1 MEGSALR
8 HRLVAILVAD
18 AAEYSRLMS
27 IDERMTVQALESA
40 RGVFRAAITSNGG
53 RLVDT
58 AGDSILAVFDTAAG
72 AATAALAA
80 QQELAA
86 ATAEFAEDRRMRF
99 RIGVH
104 LGDVIEKIDGSVYG
118 DGVNIAARLQSLA
131 EPGGVTIS
139 DAVRGAVRGKVAA
152 RFVDQG
158 EQRVKNI
165 AEAVR
170 VYRMTADE
178 EGKVT
183 RPPQAAQ
190 PTSATGE
197 IDLSLPD
204 KPSIAVLAFANM
216 SGDAEQEYFTDG
228 ITEDII
234 TELSRFDSLFVIAS
248 HSSFNYK
255 GKTIDVKQVGRE
267 LGVRYVVEGS
277 IRRSGNRVRVTAQL
291 IDALTGNHIWAERYD
306 REVQDIFAVQDEVTQ
321 CIVGAVAPHVD
332 SAEFL
337 RARRRPGNLSAYETA
352 ARAASVLREASLRSD
367 REGIDKALNLARNAL
382 AIDRESLPALWVMGL
397 AQFQSLALRTAP
409 NRAQAWQEGMQAVT
423 QAIALAQSGL
433 TYAIKAFLLTQKP
446 GGGELNEARIAG
458 EMAYAL
464 NPADSFAILAHASTL
479 VAEDPTKAADLLR
492 GALRI
497 NPRGASAYL
506 IYCELAR
513 AHLIARDYSGG
524 LEWAQRAQ
532 NAAPG
537 NVHAY
542 LVTAILQVKLGDLEK
557 ARSAVDTALEI
568 APELVR
574 WWLGMTTASGA
585 MAPVDR
591 IRTLLRVAAGLEDPG
606 SADAWR

>member
-1 MEGSALR
+1 
-8 HRLVAILVAD
+8 V
-18 AAEYSRLMS
+18 
-27 IDERMTVQALESA
+27 
-40 RGVFRAAITSNGG
+40 
-53 RLVDT
+53 VDT
-58 AGDSILAVFDTAAG
+58 AGDSALAVFDTASG
-72 AATAALAA
+72 AATAALAI

-86 ATAEFAEDRRMRF
+86 ATTEVAEDRRMRF

-152 RFVDQG
+152 HFVDQG

-170 VYRMTADE
+170 VYRMTAGDV
-178 EGKVT
+178 GKVT
-183 RPPQAAQ
+183 RQPQAAQ
-190 PTSATGE
+190 ATSTRGE

-216 SGDAEQEYFTDG
+216 SGDAEHEYFTDG

-255 GKTIDVKQVGRE
+255 GKAIDVKQVGRE

-277 IRRSGNRVRVTAQL
+277 IRRSGNRARVTAQL

-306 REVQDIFAVQDEVTQ
+306 REIQDIFAVQDEVTQ

-352 ARAASVLREASLRSD
+352 ARAASVMREAWRRSD
-367 REGIDKALNLARNAL
+367 REGADEALNLARSAL
-382 AIDRESLPALWVMGL
+382 AIDRESLPALLVIGL
-397 AQFQSLALRTAP
+397 AQLHSLVLRTAT
-409 NRAQAWQEGMQAVT
+409 NRAQAWQEAMQAVT

-433 TYAIKAFLLTQKP
+433 TYGIKALLLVQKP
-446 GGGELNEARIAG
+446 GGGGLNEARIAG

-464 NPADSFAILAHASTL
+464 NPSDFYAIFAHGSTL
-479 VAEDPTKAADLLR
+479 VAEDPTKAAELLR
-492 GALRI
+492 RALRI
-497 NPRGASAYL
+497 NPRDPRAYL

-513 AHLIARDYSGG
+513 AHLTARDYSGG

-532 NAAPG
+532 NVAPG
-537 NVHAY
+537 YVYAH
-542 LVTAILQVKLGDLEK
+542 LVMAMLQVGLGDLET
-557 ARSAVDTALEI
+557 ARSAVEDARAV

-574 WWLGMTTASGA
+574 GWLEETTAGGAEASG
-585 MAPVDR
+585 DR
-591 IRTLLRVAAGLEDPG
+591 FRTLLRVAAGLEDPG
-606 SADAWR
+606 AADAWR